1 MRPIILADFVRIDG
15 VKPLLV
21 AQLYDRHGDYQTAI
35 AAPCDNAVL
44 AVQVALEMA
53 EFAGYYEIID
63 FRTADRAIFAAAMA
77 EPDLNAEILH
87 PSDTAHVR
95 RMASDH
101 AELYREL
108 YPDDPPT
115 PPPDKE
121 EVRPV
126 LTGWRAMVVGFLQSL
141 ITKIESMGER
151 ENEKV

>member
-1 MRPIILADFVRIDG
+1 MRPIIVEDFVRIDG

-95 RMASDH
+95 RMVTDH

-126 LTGWRAMVVGFLQSL
+126 LTGWRAKVVRILQYL
-141 ITKIESMGER
+141 ISKIEYTGEYK
-151 ENEKV
+151 NEEV

>member
-1 MRPIILADFVRIDG
+1 MRPIIVADFVRIDG

-63 FRTADRAIFAAAMA
+63 FKTSDRAIFAAAVA

-95 RMASDH
+95 RMVTDH

-115 PPPDKE
+115 PPSVSE
-121 EVRPV
+121 GIRPV
-126 LTGWRAMVVGFLQSL
+126 LTGWRAKVVTFLRYL
-141 ITKIESMGER
+141 ITKIESTGELS
-151 ENEKV
+151 K